1 MSRFTPFALE
11 RTAETLPILGP
22 RNESVAENHDGLSC
36 AAADMI
42 AAILFDRDCPFSV
55 KFALYVLP
63 LDEEETTSPPSCSK
77 SFLTYRGRKNLK
89 YFQLLIITCVGACIS
104 LMWLRTPTLF
114 FTKS

>member
-36 AAADMI
+36 AAADRI

-77 SFLTYRGRKNLK
+77 SFLTYRGRQNLK
-89 YFQLLIITCVGACIS
+89 YFPIIAYNVRGS
-104 LMWLRTPTLF
+104 L
-114 FTKS
+114 

>member
-1 MSRFTPFALE
+1 MLATMSRFTPFALE

-36 AAADMI
+36 AAADRI

-77 SFLTYRGRKNLK
+77 SFLTYRGRQNLK
-89 YFQLLIITCVGACIS
+89 YFPIIDYNVRGS
-104 LMWLRTPTLF
+104 L
-114 FTKS
+114 